1 MIELPE
7 QVREALSG
15 RRAMIAFAAA
25 NLVFLLLDVAIAHS
39 AFFRSRAELIP
50 LFVSGAGGP
59 LALLVALL
67 PRSAWSRGLLWI
79 VAAAALGTGIA
90 GLILHVGAE
99 SLMQP
104 TLHRLVYSA
113 PVIAPLSYAG
123 LGVLLLAAEHARDE
137 LQRGRWVELL
147 TGLGLFGNFAL
158 CLLDHAQN
166 GFWAPIEWLSVAAG
180 ALGGL
185 AFVTS
190 AAAREERVNERLFLW
205 IVLALMAGTG
215 VLGAAL
221 HLRAVLASTAAS
233 LLQRVQYGA
242 PVFAPLLYVDL
253 AVLGAMGLLARA
265 SPSRGASVV
274 AGFGRGQEHPGRTG
288 A

>member
-1 MIELPE
+1 MAASGSFALNIQELRRRARE
-7 QVREALSG
+7 HMEAGAVTSNYEGDVNTTVKILNEAL
-15 RRAMIAFAAA
+15 ATE
-25 NLVFLLLDVAIAHS
+25 LVCVLRYKYHAIA
-39 AFFRSRAELIP
+39 A
-50 LFVSGAGGP
+50 V
-59 LALLVALL
+59 
-67 PRSAWSRGLLWI
+67 
-79 VAAAALGTGIA
+79 GIDS
-90 GLILHVGAE
+90 E
-99 SLMQP
+99 S
-104 TLHRLVYSA
+104 VKKEF
-113 PVIAPLSYAG
+113 
-123 LGVLLLAAEHARDE
+123 AEHARDE

-274 AGFGRGQEHPGRTG
+274 AGFGRGQDLPGRTG

>member
-7 QVREALSG
+7 PVREALSG
-15 RRAMIAFAAA
+15 RKALIAFAAA

-39 AFFRSRAELIP
+39 AFLHSRAELIP
-50 LFVSGAGGP
+50 LFVSGVGGP
-59 LALLVALL
+59 LALLVALV
-67 PRSAWSRGLLWI
+67 PRSGWSRGVLWI
-79 VAAAALGTGIA
+79 AAAAAVATGIA

-99 SLMQP
+99 SLMRP

-185 AFVTS
+185 AFVTA

-205 IVLALMAGTG
+205 IVVALMAGTG
-215 VLGAAL
+215 MLGAAL
-221 HLRAVLASTAAS
+221 HLRAVLASTAPS

-242 PVFAPLLYVDL
+242 PAFAPLLYVDL
-253 AVLGAMGLLARA
+253 AVLGAIGLLARA
-265 SPSRGASVV
+265 SPSRGTSVV
-274 AGFGRGQEHPGRTG
+274 AGIANR
-288 A
+288 